1 MVGEVT
7 GRRSVDVKSKE
18 ATVLTLWE
26 GERRPSWSFAKENE
40 GGERVRQDF
49 PSSVKKFTSKKQGK
63 VHNYSRLKI

>member
-26 GERRPSWSFAKENE
+26 GERRPSWSFASENE
-40 GGERVRQDF
+40 GRERVRQDF